1 MLAYPTPVDPL
12 RPVRALFRFLA
23 VLGIAARRWLAPRT
37 AVLAAALS
45 FHALLALAPSLL
57 VLLAVAGRLL
67 GQEEARRRLA
77 EAAVRFAGPRAD
89 AVVSA
94 LLDPLTTRGHTTGT
108 VVGLTLMMLF
118 GSTFFVRFRMAL
130 DAVWEVRDK
139 RLVRQILLRAISYVE
154 TLLAVAVSVVVLALG
169 TLGSIVGPVLSRLAI
184 GGAAAWS
191 AWTRLGALV
200 VTALFLATA
209 FRYIPHVRPRPRWG
223 STLTGAV
230 PAALALHLANEFLGW
245 VVARNA
251 LVSLYGAAG
260 TVIVVLLW
268 VYYSAF
274 IVLFGAEVSRAWQ
287 ERASM

>member
-1 MLAYPTPVDPL
+1 MPGPC
-12 RPVRALFRFLA
+12 
-23 VLGIAARRWLAPRT
+23 
-37 AVLAAALS
+37 
-45 FHALLALAPSLL
+45 
-57 VLLAVAGRLL
+57 GRH
-67 GQEEARRRLA
+67 
-77 EAAVRFAGPRAD
+77 P
-89 AVVSA
+89 
-94 LLDPLTTRGHTTGT
+94 T

-287 ERASM
+287 ERAST